1 MLAAHFFRESLH
13 KGVEIERRAADP
25 RACVREEGY
34 VLAHEGDCSG
44 GRHVPG
50 ERRWRGWAV
59 NWPAQ
64 HVSERPTKRDP
75 PLFHLLCMQNE
86 TALLQSPASSTAA
99 APSSGGSAT
108 AHDATVSGRAPCAC
122 KSHSPLGSG
131 PPEKTENTKC
141 LSRSPLTYLLRSRS
155 PSHKMRRR
163 FGHAA
168 VQPGREQNAKSSR
181 SASSEVPPVAAV
193 KPTHA

>member
-1 MLAAHFFRESLH
+1 MLPAHFFRESLLKGVEIERRAADPRACVREAHFFRESLH
-13 KGVEIERRAADP
+13 KGVEIERREADP

-64 HVSERPTKRDP
+64 HVSRSTYETGP
-75 PLFHLLCMQNE
+75 PLLLPSCMQNE
-86 TALLQSPASSTAA
+86 TAFLACSSAA

-122 KSHSPLGSG
+122 KSHSPLGAVPAG
-131 PPEKTENTKC
+131 EN
-141 LSRSPLTYLLRSRS
+141 
-155 PSHKMRRR
+155 
-163 FGHAA
+163 
-168 VQPGREQNAKSSR
+168 
-181 SASSEVPPVAAV
+181 
-193 KPTHA
+193 

>member
-1 MLAAHFFRESLH
+1 MLPAHFLRESLH
-13 KGVEIERRAADP
+13 KGVEIERSAADP
-25 RACVREEGY
+25 RACVRKEGY

-50 ERRWRGWAV
+50 ERRWRGWAE

-75 PLFHLLCMQNE
+75 PCFFQVACKMKQ
-86 TALLQSPASSTAA
+86 AKARSTAA

-131 PPEKTENTKC
+131 PPEKTENTKSVSPHPTKC
-141 LSRSPLTYLLRSRS
+141 AVASVTPPCSPGASRMQSPAG
-155 PSHKMRRR
+155 RRR
-163 FGHAA
+163 ARCR
-168 VQPGREQNAKSSR
+168 PLPR
-181 SASSEVPPVAAV
+181 
-193 KPTHA
+193 